1 MRLGRFLI
9 ESPGIFGLPRYPR
22 AAASRRA
29 AALAPKPQR
38 TAFPRA
44 AAVTPATKADS

>member
-1 MRLGRFLI
+1 
-9 ESPGIFGLPRYPR
+9 
-22 AAASRRA
+22 
-29 AALAPKPQR
+29 LAPKPQR